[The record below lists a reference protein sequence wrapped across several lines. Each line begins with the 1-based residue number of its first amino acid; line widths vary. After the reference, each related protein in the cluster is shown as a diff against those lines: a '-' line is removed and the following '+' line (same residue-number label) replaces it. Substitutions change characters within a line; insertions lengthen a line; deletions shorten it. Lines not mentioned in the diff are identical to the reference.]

1 MPRCATAT
9 DVQSVTSL
17 TNYRI
22 DLFETTQDTIDR
34 LVRLLTPLANEMNM
48 TFALMNEHPE
58 VVQNVIRLE
67 TFGIDLEPAPLTPAE
82 GPAWDLIGGTIK
94 NQFPDTV
101 VVPSAMTA
109 FTDTRCELFACQ
121 PGR

>member
-1 MPRCATAT
+1 
-9 DVQSVTSL
+9 VQSVTSL